1 MCWFE
6 TILSSLCVRKEH
18 KLKVNT
24 HEPNIYMCALK
35 WYTDK
40 AQPSTWKTHHV
51 HNINTKVIFVLK
63 HNISSTSKTQWRCVN
78 ANLLGICSWNFV
90 YSLTSWHDK
99 NSSQSRHRLF
109 TRYSLNLAKRCA
121 RWSVTALVSVLLS
134 LLLLLLQFS
143 LFPLSIYLS
152 ILILLPEAMCVS
164 EWVCASITS
173 LSVIT
178 DDAAQIRNTK
188 FGPQLEKHLGWVPY
202 FFLCVCV
209 CVAVVVVVTFN

>member
-1 MCWFE
+1 MCTTSTQKLILCSN
-6 TILSSLCVRKEH
+6 TIFRAQVKHSDVAWTPICWG
-18 KLKVNT
+18 
-24 HEPNIYMCALK
+24 YALEIL
-35 WYTDK
+35 YI
-40 AQPSTWKTHHV
+40 HLLV
-51 HNINTKVIFVLK
+51 GMTKIVL
-63 HNISSTSKTQWRCVN
+63 
-78 ANLLGICSWNFV
+78 
-90 YSLTSWHDK
+90 
-99 NSSQSRHRLF
+99 SSQSRHRLF
-109 TRYSLNLAKRCA
+109 TRYSLNLAKGCA

-178 DDAAQIRNTK
+178 DDTAQIRNTK

-209 CVAVVVVVTFN
+209 CVAVVVTFN